1 MNALEKLVSIGT
13 GPLAAGSPAGAP
25 EQLVPLLELSNGF
38 YAFESALHVFPAGA
52 AGSELPGLGEW
63 NSATL
68 WRDAYKELAEGLLFF
83 AEDVFGGQFAL
94 RGSEVVTFE
103 PETGEV
109 EVLAGDI
116 EQWAAAVLADYQ
128 LLTGFG
134 LAHEWQSSH
143 GALAPGTRLLPKRPF
158 VLGGEFAVDNL
169 YALPAAQG
177 MRLRG
182 QLALQIR
189 DLPDGATIQ
198 FKIVE

>member
-1 MNALEKLVSIGT
+1 MRALEKLVSIGSGSLAA
-13 GPLAAGSPAGAP
+13 GPLAGVP
-25 EQLVPLLELSNGF
+25 EQLLPLLELSNGF
-38 YAFESALHVFPAGA
+38 YAFESALHVLPAGA
-52 AGSELPGLGEW
+52 PDGELPGLGEW

-68 WRDAYKELAEGLLFF
+68 WRDAYQELAEGMFFF
-83 AEDVFGGQFAL
+83 AEDIFGGQFAL
-94 RGSEVVTFE
+94 RGNEVVSFE

-116 EQWAAAVLADYQ
+116 EQWAAAVLADYE
-128 LLTGFG
+128 LLTGSG
-134 LAHEWQSSH
+134 LAHEWQRGH

-158 VLGGEFAVDNL
+158 VLGGEFTVDNL
-169 YALPAAQG
+169 YQLPAVEG